1 MPHHGEH
8 SDDDEWVLREV
19 RVPKGTHLSDS
30 KETPGA
36 ERTLLREDGSNKLLG
51 PPEARPVEGA
61 DLLSAYPYTHYSP
74 SEPEDTELTPAQKE
88 LADALTEIITE
99 VAREVV
105 LPLVRDVLAPALRVK
120 INELAIRIKAKSIEA
135 YGRARTGKQVRS
147 LGHRRDRDSSGVV
160 ARGPEQTG
168 ITMSVDDFREYFLR
182 AMAAEQFAAQL
193 KQLLLTVR
201 VQDAELSPELEQAI
215 RLALEGEIAALDED
229 MIVSIVEFLG
239 GTRSADGE
247 YVLPRL
253 DQTTGRPLPGGNAP
267 SP

>member
-1 MPHHGEH
+1 MSRHVEH
-8 SDDDEWVLREV
+8 EDEDEWVLREV

-51 PPEARPVEGA
+51 PPEARPVEDA
-61 DLLSAYPYTHYSP
+61 DLVSAYPYTPYSP
-74 SEPEDTELTPAQKE
+74 SEPEDEGLTPGQKE

-120 INELAIRIKAKSIEA
+120 INDLALRIKTKSIEV
-135 YGRARTGKQVRS
+135 YEKARSGKQIQALTPEGEAGSSEV
-147 LGHRRDRDSSGVV
+147 GTQDPHRI
-160 ARGPEQTG
+160 A
-168 ITMSVDDFREYFLR
+168 MSVDDFREYFLR

-201 VQDAELSPELEQAI
+201 VQDAELSPELQRAI
-215 RLALEGEIAALDED
+215 QLALEGNIAALDED
-229 MIVSIVEFLG
+229 MLVAVVEFLG
-239 GTRSADGE
+239 GTRSTNGQ

-253 DQTTGRPLPGGNAP
+253 GQAHGQSLPKGSTP
-267 SP
+267 KP